1 MKTFLI
7 GISCATLLALA
18 VLRAEDADAQAIN
31 QPVHHIHDGGGQK
44 QYEVARDEVVTTNRS
59 GKDIVQRFEAKANA
73 DEVRRH
79 AEQQEAATGEE
90 TSLVL
95 YEKGREHK
103 DSTRRLLTT
112 GVLVKLAPGVDAAAV
127 ARMADAKLLRRVTYA
142 PDFVVLDTGKTG
154 GALAAAAKLRGL
166 AGVQSA
172 DPMLARKQAKK
183 WIPNDSLFSKQWHL
197 RNTGQLGGTS
207 GIDVKPLAVWDSFR
221 GAGIRIGLVDDG
233 LQTTHPDLAPN
244 VDTLNGYDWNGG
256 DTNPNPDVRYDDHGT
271 SCAGVAA
278 ARGNNTTGV
287 CGAAPEAT
295 LVGLRLIGGY
305 ASDQQE
311 AEAMN
316 YKNDIIQIK
325 SNSWGPDD
333 DGRTLDGPGPLAQA
347 ALAHA
352 CTTGRG
358 GLGTL
363 IFWAGGN
370 GGTAT
375 DNSNYDGY
383 ANSIYTI
390 AVAALSDKGL
400 KADYSEPGANLVV
413 TAPSSSSGRPG
424 ITTTDLIGSNG
435 YNTNGSS
442 PEPADT
448 NFTNTFGGT
457 SSATP
462 LVAGVSALLLQSKPT
477 LGWRDVQEILMKSA
491 TKCSPTD
498 SDWIVNTAGFQFNH
512 KFGAGLVNADA
523 AVTLAKTWT
532 NLAPQVSASL
542 AQTGLSVAVPDNNT
556 TGITR
561 SFVIGESM
569 RVEHVTAKLN
579 ITHTYRGDLDIT
591 LRSPSGTI
599 SKLAEK
605 HKDSGDNYSNW
616 TFMTVRNWGESS
628 KGTWT
633 LIVKDLAGGD
643 VGTLS
648 AAALSIFGSGSVTPP
663 PPPPPPPP
671 VTTSVTYTSVNVP
684 KSIPDNNS
692 TGITSITN
700 VNAAGAINALTVSL
714 NITHTYRGDLR
725 VTLISPA
732 GTSTIL
738 QNQTGGSADNVIL
751 INVPLSNFNTQT
763 ASGQWKLK
771 VQDLDAADV
780 GKLNSW
786 SLTITTQ

>member
-1 MKTFLI
+1 MKTNLI
-7 GISCATLLALA
+7 GYICAAFLSLNLLQAQ
-18 VLRAEDADAQAIN
+18 DATTQVIN
-31 QPVHHIHDGGGQK
+31 QPVHRIHDGGVDK
-44 QYEVARDEVVTTNRS
+44 QFEIARDEVVTTDRS
-59 GKDIVQRFEAKANA
+59 GKDTVRGFAAKASA
-73 DEVRRH
+73 DDVRHH
-79 AEQQEAATGEE
+79 AEQLEASTGEE

-95 YEKGREHK
+95 YEKGLEHK
-103 DSTRRLLTT
+103 ESNRRLLTT
-112 GVLVKLAPGVDAAAV
+112 GVLVKLAPGVDADAV
-127 ARMADAKLLRRVTYA
+127 AQTVDSKLLRRVDYA
-142 PDFVVLDTGKTG
+142 PEFVILDTGKP
-154 GALAAAAKLRGL
+154 GAALVAVEKLRGL

-172 DPMLARKQAKK
+172 ESMLARKQTKK

-197 RNTGQLGGTS
+197 RNTGQLGGTP
-207 GIDVKPLAVWDSFR
+207 GIDVKPLLVWDSFR
-221 GAGIRIGLVDDG
+221 GAGIRIGMVDDG
-233 LQTTHPDLAPN
+233 LQTTHPDLALN

-256 DTNPNPDVRYDDHGT
+256 DNDPNPDVRYDDHGT

-295 LVGLRLIGGY
+295 LVGLRLIAGY
-305 ASDQQE
+305 VSDQQE
-311 AEAMN
+311 ADAMN
-316 YKNDIIQIK
+316 YRNDIIQIK
-325 SNSWGPDD
+325 SNSWGPND
-333 DGRTLDGPGPLAQA
+333 DGRTLEGPGPLAQA
-347 ALAHA
+347 ALANA
-352 CTTGRG
+352 CKLGRG

-370 GGTAT
+370 GGNVG

-390 AVAALSDKGL
+390 AVAALSDTGL
-400 KADYSEPGANLVV
+400 KADYSERGANLVV

-435 YNTNGSS
+435 YNATGLS

-448 NFTNTFGGT
+448 NFTSTFGGT

-462 LVAGVSALLLQSKPT
+462 LVSGVCALLLQSKPT

-491 TKCSPTD
+491 TKCSYTD
-498 SDWIVNTAGFQFNH
+498 TDWVNNAGGFHFNH
-512 KFGAGLVNADA
+512 KFGAGLINADA

-532 NLAPQVSASL
+532 NLAAQVNSVS
-542 AQTGLSVAVPDNNT
+542 AQTGLTVAIPDNNT
-556 TGITR
+556 IGITR
-561 SFVIGESM
+561 TFVISDNL
-569 RVEHVTAKLN
+569 RVEQVTVKLN
-579 ITHTYRGDLDIT
+579 VTHTYRGDLDIT

-605 HKDSGDNYSNW
+605 HSDSGDNYSNW
-616 TFMTVRNWGESS
+616 TFMTVRNWSESS

-633 LIVKDLAGGD
+633 LIVKDLATGD

-648 AAALSIFGSGSVTPP
+648 AATLTIFGTGSTT
-663 PPPPPPPP
+663 PPPPPP
-671 VTTSVTYTSVNVP
+671 VTTTATFTSTDVP

-700 VNAAGAINALTVSL
+700 VSAAGTISALTVSV
-714 NITHTYRGDLR
+714 NITHPYKGDLV
-725 VTLISPA
+725 VTLISPS
-732 GTSTIL
+732 GTSSIL
-738 QNQTGGSADNVIL
+738 QNRAGGSADNVIL
-751 INVPLSNFNTQT
+751 VNVPLSNFNTQT

-771 VQDLDAADV
+771 IQDLAAQDF

-786 SLTITTQ
+786 SLTVTTQ